1 MAEPTDLR
9 INFIRPGK
17 RNNHGLIIAATALA
31 IALLTGWC
39 VYSHCSSNYRLAD
52 KTLENARLSQE
63 LEQVGSLS
71 NGLAGFQGMHR
82 EAQAIQAA
90 IDMIG
95 GDRLHHA
102 PLLEDIYRLA
112 PSGMRLTRIEANK
125 DIIKLS
131 GTCPDYFTLGRL
143 LAASDSYSDFGKVQK
158 ITSNLAQ
165 PATGP
170 IEFVLEVEYKR
181 AGK

>member
-17 RNNHGLIIAATALA
+17 RNNYWLIIAATALA
-31 IALLTGWC
+31 ITLLTGWW
-39 VYSHCSSNYRLAD
+39 VYSHCSYNYRLAD

-63 LEQVGSLS
+63 LEQVGSHR
-71 NGLAGFQGMHR
+71 NGFAGFQEMQR
-82 EAQAIQAA
+82 DAEAIQAA

-125 DIIKLS
+125 DIIKLT
-131 GTCPDYFTLGRL
+131 GTCFDYFTLGSL
-143 LAASDSYSDFGKVQK
+143 LSAADSCPHFGKVKK
-158 ITSNLAQ
+158 ITSNVAQ
-165 PATGP
+165 PATGA
-170 IEFVLEVEYKR
+170 IEFVLEVEYKG